1 MDDGSSFGRSRRN
14 HMMATFRFLL
24 LSGTLLLFNGAV
36 AQTPPEAVP
45 PPEESATQESAA
57 AVMPPPEDSTAITFM
72 MKCMGCHTL
81 GGGALT
87 GPDLKNSQSYP
98 RQTVWDATKRMEKNV
113 GPMSD
118 EEVAALTD
126 FLLSPDAGARI
137 EAQRA
142 LVSLREA
149 ATLEPGNA
157 VKGKALFGGHTAF
170 LNGGVACAA
179 CHQAG
184 GQGGNLAAS
193 LEDAYTRLGELP
205 LMATVES
212 PGFPVMRAIYTV
224 HPVEKQESVH
234 LVKYLETVAEDP
246 LPPSTMPLH
255 AIGGVGALAVL
266 LLLGKATNRRVAG
279 TRRRM
284 VTSATRRK
292 GRDMQPRSE
301 VQ

>member
-1 MDDGSSFGRSRRN
+1 
-14 HMMATFRFLL
+14 
-24 LSGTLLLFNGAV
+24 
-36 AQTPPEAVP
+36 
-45 PPEESATQESAA
+45 
-57 AVMPPPEDSTAITFM
+57 M

-98 RQTVWDATKRMEKNV
+98 RQTVLDATKRMEKNV

-126 FLLSPDAGARI
+126 FLLSPEAGERI
-137 EAQRA
+137 ETQRA
-142 LVSLREA
+142 LAAHREA

-157 VKGKALFGGHTAF
+157 AKGKSLFAGRTAF

-184 GQGGNLAAS
+184 GRGGNLAAS
-193 LEDAYTRLGELP
+193 LEDSYTRLGELP

-212 PGFPVMRAIYTV
+212 PGFPVMRAIYTA
-224 HPVEKQESVH
+224 HPVEKQEAVH
-234 LVKYLETVAEDP
+234 LVKYLEMLSENP
-246 LPPSTMPLH
+246 LPPSTLPLH
-255 AIGGVGALAVL
+255 AIGSVGAIAVL
-266 LLLGKATNRRVAG
+266 LLIGKTTKRRVAG
-279 TRRRM
+279 TRRRL
-284 VTSATRRK
+284 VSSANRRK
-292 GRDMQPRSE
+292 SRDMQPRSE